1 MASMM
6 TDQQILTAVQ
16 AAFLPLRCT
25 AEIWDCGQKLRFQ
38 VSDSQGRT
46 VVTYPKQ
53 VLGGIRD
60 VESLRAFLEMVRAQV
75 QAKGYRMAPLKIS

>member
-6 TDQQILTAVQ
+6 TDQQILSAVE

-25 AEIWDCGQKLRFQ
+25 AEIWDSGQKLHFR
-38 VSDSQGRT
+38 VSDSEGKT

-75 QAKGYRMAPLKIS
+75 QGKGHPVAPLKIS